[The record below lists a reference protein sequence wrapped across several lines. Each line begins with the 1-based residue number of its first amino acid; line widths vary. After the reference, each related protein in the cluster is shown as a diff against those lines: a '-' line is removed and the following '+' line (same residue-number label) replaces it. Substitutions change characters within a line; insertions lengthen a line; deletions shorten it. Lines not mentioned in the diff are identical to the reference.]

1 MFHAVLLL
9 LSFAAVEQP
18 ADEVC
23 LAFTGDLMHHCA
35 QVPAARRAS
44 VDRGYDYRGSFEFV
58 TEILSGAD
66 LALGNLETPADG
78 VHEDHCFPKFSARP
92 EYLDAL
98 AAAGF
103 DVLSV
108 ANNHALDRGS
118 DGLARTVAR
127 IAERG
132 LAPVGS
138 TETRL
143 ASLTVKGVRVAVVAA
158 TEITNIPCEGVPC
171 PILLGDGAAL
181 ADAVRSAA
189 ATHDLVVVFLHWM
202 REYQD
207 HPDKPHRALAR
218 ALADAGALAIVGAH
232 PHVLADAEALDLPGQ
247 RAFVRYSLGN
257 FLAAGKSFTTRV
269 GGIDKVC
276 FRRTPAAWTLA
287 RHEFIPTAIRKDAG
301 RDRPDVYQPIPL
313 APALAQCT
321 TGEGPF
327 PRLRKWECADLRWLR
342 DHLDRH
348 PAWETLPRS
357 AP

>member
-1 MFHAVLLL
+1 MVIQILLL
-9 LSFAAVEQP
+9 ILAVASPP

-35 QVPAARRAS
+35 QIPAARRAAL
-44 VDRGYDYRGSFEFV
+44 DRGYDYRGSFEFV
-58 TEILSGAD
+58 TDILSSAD
-66 LALGNLETPADG
+66 LALGNLETPVDG
-78 VHEDHCFPKFSARP
+78 VFEDHCFPKFSARP

-127 IAERG
+127 IVERG
-132 LAPVGS
+132 MTPVGS
-138 TETRL
+138 SETRL

-158 TEITNIPCEGVPC
+158 TENTNRPCVEAPC
-171 PILLGDGAAL
+171 PIILGDGEAL

-207 HPDKPHRALAR
+207 HPDAPHRVLAR
-218 ALADAGALAIVGAH
+218 RLAEAGAHAVVGAH
-232 PHVLADAEALDLPGQ
+232 PHVLADAEALDLPDR
-247 RAFVRYSLGN
+247 RALVRYSLGN

-269 GGIDKVC
+269 AGIDKVC
-276 FRRTPAAWTLA
+276 FRRTPTAWTLA

-301 RDRPDVYQPIPL
+301 RDREDVYQPIPL
-313 APALAQCT
+313 APALAQCA

-348 PAWETLPRS
+348 TAWETLPRS